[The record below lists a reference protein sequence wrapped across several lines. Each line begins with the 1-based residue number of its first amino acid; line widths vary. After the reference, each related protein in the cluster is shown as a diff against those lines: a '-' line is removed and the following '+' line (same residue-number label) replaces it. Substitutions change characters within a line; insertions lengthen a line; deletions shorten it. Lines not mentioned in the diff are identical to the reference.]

1 MSSGA
6 RKPSEP
12 SHADV
17 RRSLMVIQDCL
28 DAAVTAV
35 TSGVEE
41 VLDDVLAARLLVAT
55 LLANPASSANVT
67 SSSESL

>member
-1 MSSGA
+1 MA
-6 RKPSEP
+6 
-12 SHADV
+12 
-17 RRSLMVIQDCL
+17 IQDCL
-28 DAAVTAV
+28 DAAVAAV